1 MLIDVLITTRP
12 SQWTKN
18 FVVFIPL
25 IFSFNEFWD
34 LSSFTRVAQLL
45 IDASICFLTFI
56 LASASTYLL
65 NDVLDAKKD
74 RLHPDKKNR
83 PLAKESISPVI
94 ALFACSVF
102 LLCSITVAIFFSKG
116 ILLYIVAYFFLM
128 TLYSFL
134 LRDIFVIDVLCIS
147 SGFVIRV
154 MAGAIAVDVPISL
167 WLYVCMG
174 FGALF
179 ISLAKRL
186 SEAISAPDSIETR
199 RKTMHYYGIK
209 FLGLAMTAVLLI
221 SLISYCLYIFT
232 ANNLPANN
240 SMILTIPF
248 VAFGLFRYQSLVR
261 SKGFGER
268 PELIFFEDKILL
280 ANVFLW
286 MFVVFGV
293 LYAFR

>member
-1 MLIDVLITTRP
+1 MLIDVLITSRP

-34 LSSFTRVAQLL
+34 LSSSTRVAQLL

-83 PLAKESISPVI
+83 PLAKESISPAI

-102 LLCSITVAIFFSKG
+102 LLCSITVAFVFSKG

-134 LRDIFVIDVLCIS
+134 LRNIFVIDVL
-147 SGFVIRV
+147 
-154 MAGAIAVDVPISL
+154 
-167 WLYVCMG
+167 
-174 FGALF
+174 
-179 ISLAKRL
+179 
-186 SEAISAPDSIETR
+186 
-199 RKTMHYYGIK
+199 
-209 FLGLAMTAVLLI
+209 
-221 SLISYCLYIFT
+221 
-232 ANNLPANN
+232 
-240 SMILTIPF
+240 
-248 VAFGLFRYQSLVR
+248 
-261 SKGFGER
+261 
-268 PELIFFEDKILL
+268 
-280 ANVFLW
+280 
-286 MFVVFGV
+286 
-293 LYAFR
+293 

>member
-1 MLIDVLITTRP
+1 
-12 SQWTKN
+12 
-18 FVVFIPL
+18 
-25 IFSFNEFWD
+25 
-34 LSSFTRVAQLL
+34 
-45 IDASICFLTFI
+45 
-56 LASASTYLL
+56 
-65 NDVLDAKKD
+65 
-74 RLHPDKKNR
+74 
-83 PLAKESISPVI
+83 
-94 ALFACSVF
+94 
-102 LLCSITVAIFFSKG
+102 
-116 ILLYIVAYFFLM
+116 M

-134 LRDIFVIDVLCIS
+134 LRNIFVIDVLCIS

-154 MAGAIAVDVPISL
+154 VAGAIAVDVPISL

-186 SEAISAPDSIETR
+186 SEAISAPDLIETR
-199 RKTMHYYGIK
+199 RKNMNYYGVK
-209 FLGLAMTAVLLI
+209 FICLSITAVLFI

-248 VAFGLFRYQSLVR
+248 VAFVLFRYQSLVR

-268 PELIFFEDKILL
+268 PELIFYEDKILL